1 MENINFPQGGMRLWG
16 ENEVLYFLIPQLHL
30 LVCSNEVYFR
40 AASEHIKTHT
50 HTHTSQQFLVPSLI
64 PNRSGVL
71 GQFSGPM
78 RSYNEV
84 HRALC
89 FG

>member
-1 MENINFPQGGMRLWG
+1 MRLWG
-16 ENEVLYFLIPQLHL
+16 ENEVLYFLIPQLYL

-40 AASEHIKTHT
+40 AASEHTKKKT
-50 HTHTSQQFLVPSLI
+50 THTSQQFLVPSHI

-78 RSYNEV
+78 RS
-84 HRALC
+84 
-89 FG
+89 

>member
-1 MENINFPQGGMRLWG
+1 MRLWG

-40 AASEHIKTHT
+40 AASEQIKKHT
-50 HTHTSQQFLVPSLI
+50 HTDTSQQFLVPSRL

-78 RSYNEV
+78 RS
-84 HRALC
+84 
-89 FG
+89 